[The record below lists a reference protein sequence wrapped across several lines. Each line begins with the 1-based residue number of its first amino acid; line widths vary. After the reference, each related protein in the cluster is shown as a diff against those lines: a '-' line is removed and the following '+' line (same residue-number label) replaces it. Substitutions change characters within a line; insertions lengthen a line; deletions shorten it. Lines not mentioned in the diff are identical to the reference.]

1 MLRSGELSPKV
12 GDRIDLLV
20 VDASLASALFHGI
33 PAARLLAHA
42 RLGRDGGDDA
52 GWESRMAALLGAGS
66 RIHDRVRRAVGRH
79 SRVAVDERPIK
90 APSEATVAVLVWAV
104 ACDPEGDSSLAEIAP
119 AAGEHSA
126 CDAGVLEAC
135 AVFDDRLASLE
146 VDKRAPAFE
155 VCMRLATQAA
165 LAPMP
170 SDRFHAIALQLEQAE
185 IGVRLFGGTPAS
197 IFPRCADDEIRP
209 KDRRMVALHREPL
222 EALLSRDPRQLG
234 PAVWRTE
241 HAEGGANVQ
250 LATFL
255 ADLGRLLRHPGSL
268 VAAIAPPELPEDLP
282 AQATASPH
290 SWAPPGLTSEWTTST
305 AAALADALE
314 HGEMTAI
321 RARTSVTRGGEAA
334 VDAIGAEMLR
344 VGDHAIASAVFAE
357 IVARSARPRDILR
370 LVTYFAVAPDPEPA
384 ARALG
389 ACADSELPRV
399 LRAWLEAMLPPDGE
413 NAEDASVAR
422 VAACVASLRPYP
434 QLYHAV
440 QGLLS
445 R

>member
-1 MLRSGELSPKV
+1 MVRTEALSPRV
-12 GDRIDLLV
+12 GDRVDLLV

-42 RLGRDGGDDA
+42 RLGRDGADDA
-52 GWESRMAALLGAGS
+52 EWEARMAALLGQGS
-66 RIHDRVRRAVGRH
+66 RTHDRVRRAVARH
-79 SRVAVDERPIK
+79 SRVAIDERPIK
-90 APSEATVAVLVWAV
+90 AASDATVAVLVWAV

-119 AAGEHSA
+119 PAGERSA
-126 CDAGVLEAC
+126 CEARVLEAC

-170 SDRFHAIALQLEQAE
+170 SDRFRAIGIQLEQAE
-185 IGVRLFGGTPAS
+185 IGVRLFGGPSAS
-197 IFPRCADDEIRP
+197 IFPRRDDDEIRP
-209 KDRRMVALHREPL
+209 SDRRMAALNREPL

-255 ADLGRLLRHPGSL
+255 ADLGRLLRHPGAL
-268 VAAIAPPELPEDLP
+268 VAAIAPPELPEEVP
-282 AQATASPH
+282 AQIPVSPH
-290 SWAPPGLTSEWTTST
+290 SWAPPGLTAEWTEST

-314 HGEMTAI
+314 RGGMTAL
-321 RARTSVTRGGEAA
+321 RARTSVGRGGEAA

-344 VGDHAIASAVFAE
+344 VGDHAVASAVFAE
-357 IVARSARPRDILR
+357 IVARNARPRDILR

-389 ACADSELPRV
+389 ACTDSELPRV

-413 NAEDASVAR
+413 SAEDASVAR
-422 VAACVASLRPYP
+422 VSACVASLRPYP
-434 QLYHAV
+434 QLYQAV
-440 QGLLS
+440 QSLLP